1 MGIKKFLI
9 SRIFFKH
16 LALSLIGGV
25 LLFWL
30 SLQLLALYT
39 SHGEAI
45 EVPGLIGIQVNDL
58 DQFDPEGH
66 FRFLIIDS
74 IFDDNLQKGAI
85 VLQDPPP
92 GSKVKSGRKIY
103 LTVVTSQPETVRMPD
118 LVDLSL
124 RQALAG
130 LKAAGLKVA
139 KLEYISNM
147 AKNAVLAQNFE
158 GKAISAGTDV
168 LKGSAIEL
176 VLGKGLKEEK
186 IPIPFLIGKTEAE
199 AINILN
205 QSSFNVGSLNY
216 TDLRDPQHLRV
227 YSQQPDGGADQMA
240 EYGQYF
246 DLWFKSDLTFNF
258 DSLINSYTADSTR
271 ISDEFFD
278 SQTETE

>member
-216 TDLRDPQHLRV
+216 TDLRDPQHSRV
-227 YSQQPDGGADQMA
+227 YSQQPDGGADQIA